1 MKVVHPK
8 HIVAVSGLISH
19 PDGNILLIRSPR
31 RGWEFPGGQVEE
43 GENLIEALGREIQEE
58 AGVTASVGTL
68 VGVYSNIQSPTK
80 LMFGFLGDYISGE
93 LSTSAESLE
102 TEWVARDS
110 VLQRISH
117 PAIYD
122 RMKDMLN
129 FSGRVVYRVYTH
141 NPYQICEQRFL

>member
-19 PDGNILLIRSPR
+19 PNGEVLLIRSPR

-43 GENLIEALGREIQEE
+43 GENLIEALQREIQEE
-58 AGVTASVGTL
+58 AGVTTSVGAL
-68 VGVYSNIQSPTK
+68 VGVYSNVKSPTK
-80 LMFGFLGDYISGE
+80 LMFGFLGDYVCGE
-93 LSTSAESLE
+93 LRTSDESLE

-110 VLQRISH
+110 VLQRISN

-122 RMKDMLN
+122 RMKDMLD
-129 FSGRVVYRVYTH
+129 FSGRVIYRVYTN
-141 NPYQICEQRFL
+141 NPYQVCEQRFL

>member
-1 MKVVHPK
+1 MVHPK

-19 PDGNILLIRSPR
+19 PDGRVLLIRSPR

-43 GENLIEALGREIQEE
+43 GENLIEALQREIQEE
-58 AGVTASVGTL
+58 TGVITSIGAL
-68 VGVYSNIQSPTK
+68 VGIYSNIKSPTK

-93 LSTSAESLE
+93 LQTSDESLE

-122 RMKDMLN
+122 RMKDMLD
-129 FSGRVVYRVYTH
+129 FSERVVYRVYTN
-141 NPYQICEQRFL
+141 NPYQIYEQRFF